1 MDGFL
6 LVYAFTSKRRVLSG
20 YLGRISHQQEN
31 LRAMLSPVKPL
42 SRWLDSSALILS
54 GLVCLLVYY
63 LITFDLCASRDCGE
77 ITVMKFWVS
86 LAWLFIPYG
95 LAQIGIGVFLAKA
108 YELARIYRI
117 CIVVSGLLGT
127 VLAGMVVFGVIA
139 ELNVIK

>member
-1 MDGFL
+1 MILAGLASL
-6 LVYAFTSKRRVLSG
+6 LVY
-20 YLGRISHQQEN
+20 H
-31 LRAMLSPVKPL
+31 
-42 SRWLDSSALILS
+42 
-54 GLVCLLVYY
+54 
-63 LITFDLCASRDCGE
+63 LITFDLCASKNCGE

-108 YELARIYRI
+108 YELARIYRL

-139 ELNVIK
+139 ELNAIN